1 MVFLRPPSP
10 YTLTL
15 PPSRAHFSSQNLR
28 KNKHRER
35 GGAAAW
41 SWAEPALRTQLP
53 RRGCTGLIRVPTGH
67 LRVSSSNPCLGVI
80 AKQGFLKHPGHRWE
94 SSVRPKGSRPPL
106 NPHLSSKGV
115 STPFF
120 LPPSFLLSFLSLPS
134 LLLFSFF
141 LKKKEYPFLIKIMR
155 THYRKQRKS

>member
-10 YTLTL
+10 HTLTPP
-15 PPSRAHFSSQNLR
+15 PPSRAHFLSQNLR

-41 SWAEPALRTQLP
+41 SWAEPALGTQLP
-53 RRGCTGLIRVPTGH
+53 RRGSTGLIRVPTGH
-67 LRVSSSNPCLGVI
+67 LRVSSSNSCLGVI
-80 AKQGFLKHPGHRWE
+80 AKQGFPKRPGQCWE
-94 SSVRPKGSRPPL
+94 SSVRPKGPPL
-106 NPHLSSKGV
+106 NPHLSSNGV

-120 LPPSFLLSFLSLPS
+120 LPPSFLLSFFSLPS

-141 LKKKEYPFLIKIMR
+141 LQKRISFSY
-155 THYRKQRKS
+155 